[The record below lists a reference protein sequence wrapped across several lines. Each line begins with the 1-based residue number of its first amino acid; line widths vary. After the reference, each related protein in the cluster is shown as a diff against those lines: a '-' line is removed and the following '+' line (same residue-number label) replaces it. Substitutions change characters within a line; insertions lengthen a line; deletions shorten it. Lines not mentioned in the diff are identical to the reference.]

1 MKPISLKL
9 SGLQSYREM
18 QEIDFDALCEMGL
31 FGIFGPTGSG
41 KSTILDAI
49 TLAMYGKVGRASGGT
64 QGIMNQSEDS
74 LFVSFTFELMSAQ
87 GTERYRVE
95 RRFKRQN
102 ELSISNTISR
112 FIEVLPEGE
121 KVKADKLA
129 DVTRCVEEKIGL
141 KMDDFTRAVVL
152 PQGKFA
158 EFLSLKGAD
167 RRAMLQRLFHLE
179 KYGDLLGQKL
189 TRKVKETDNLLRELS
204 AEQQGL
210 GNASEEML
218 REAEA
223 VMKEAALLAE
233 TRRRELGEAQQR
245 FDQLAKVRELALE
258 QSQRRA
264 ELKSLQE
271 RGGKVV
277 EQEAKLAKATAS
289 ERIRP
294 TLTAWKDAK
303 RLLTERESLAD
314 AAHKAAKE
322 AESLAAQAVTKA
334 EAATAV
340 LGREEPLL
348 LQRLDQLEQ
357 ARILQRECDAL
368 LMEFRELQR
377 KVQEGNA
384 RRLLLSEE
392 TQKEEQLLAKA
403 QQRKQELEELL
414 KSCEVK
420 ASERLEV
427 QVAGEREQV
436 LMMLQQQLTK
446 AEAEESSHRAKA
458 EDFMLRLKDI
468 TVKEQEAELVCRTI
482 ATALVQTTEDLY
494 KLESRAT
501 VYSESLALQESA
513 MRQALKDRENQVWS
527 LTLAEGLED
536 GQSCPVCG
544 SVHHPKPALAA
555 VNDNLGSEIQLE
567 EIVNLLSQIRELR
580 YALSRDIDNCQSLL
594 ELLGAPEADGLSS
607 LSRNHVAAT
616 QDSFEIEFEPGS
628 IESMIEAA
636 EAGREALNLSKQH
649 HTLRST
655 LEELQRDSKAATAA
669 RVKLQPL
676 RTAAEVDSSSASGL
690 LEQSKLRCTALRNE
704 LHSKRQEWEREQPQ
718 SSLESASLRLK
729 QIQDK
734 DAKAEEI
741 KQRLAL
747 SVPFIEEKNA
757 KLVALGRD
765 AVELDKILLQLDTQQ
780 QGKEELL
787 KDKQERLKIWT
798 GGADVEEL
806 WKEAQQRLHAFR
818 LDAQESTLRQSQTL
832 SQSHELAKADVLARQ
847 AAVAASEQEHS
858 QLQRWREELETSPF
872 TSEEE
877 VKEAWLDSEMILSFA
892 EQIKLHRDNEREL
905 QIGLKEL
912 DAKLD
917 GRIVTDE
924 EWDYCS
930 AGLTLAKEQDEVA
943 LQNKARTERDLE
955 DLQTRH
961 IRWKELQE
969 RRIKLEH
976 EAGLLSKLQ
985 SSLRGNAFV
994 EYVAEEQL
1002 MNVSQAASQRLR
1014 FLTKQRYALETDSSG
1029 GFVICDDANG
1039 GVKRPVATLS
1049 GGETFLT
1056 SLALALALSAQ
1067 IQLRGQYPLQF
1078 FFLDEGFGT
1087 LDPELLDTVITSLE
1101 HLHHDHLSVGIIS
1114 HVAELRSRLPRKL
1127 VVIPAESGGE
1137 GSRVILEN
1145 L

>member
-18 QEIDFDALCEMGL
+18 QEIDFSALCEMGL

-74 LFVSFTFELMSAQ
+74 LFVSFTFELMSAK

-121 KVKADKLA
+121 QVKADKLA

-189 TRKVKETDNLLRELS
+189 ARKVKETDNSLRELN

-223 VMKEAALLAE
+223 MMKGAILLAE
-233 TRRRELGEAQQR
+233 TRRRELGDAQQR
-245 FDQLAKVRELALE
+245 FDQLVKVRELALE
-258 QSQRRA
+258 HNRRTT
-264 ELKSLQE
+264 ELKALQE
-271 RGGKVV
+271 REGAIA
-277 EQEAKLAKATAS
+277 ELEAKLAKATAS
-289 ERIRP
+289 EQIRP
-294 TLTAWKDAK
+294 TLTAWKEAE
-303 RLLTERESLAD
+303 RLLAERESLAE
-314 AAHKAAKE
+314 AAHKAAQE
-322 AESLAAQAVTKA
+322 AEALATQAVAKA
-334 EAATAV
+334 EAATAL

-368 LMEFRELQR
+368 LLEFRELQR
-377 KVQEGNA
+377 KSQEGNA

-403 QQRKQELEELL
+403 QHRKQELEELL
-414 KSCEVK
+414 KGCEVK
-420 ASERLEV
+420 ASERREV
-427 QVAGEREQV
+427 QIAGEREQA
-436 LMMLQQQLTK
+436 LQMLQEQLSRAEVEESGHRTK
-446 AEAEESSHRAKA
+446 AEECA
-458 EDFMLRLKDI
+458 LRLKDI
-468 TVKEQEAELVCRTI
+468 TLKEQEAEFVCRNM
-482 ATALVQTTEDLY
+482 AASLVQTATDLFAI
-494 KLESRAT
+494 ESRAIAC
-501 VYSESLALQESA
+501 SDALSLQEVA
-513 MRQALKDRENQVWS
+513 MRQALKDRENRVWS
-527 LTLAEGLED
+527 LTLAEGLQD

-544 SVHHPKPALAA
+544 SVHHPQPALAGI
-555 VNDNLGSEIQLE
+555 DDSSGSEIQLD
-567 EIVNLLSQIRELR
+567 EIANLQGQIRELR
-580 YALSRDIDNCQSLL
+580 YALSRDIDNCLSLL
-594 ELLGAPEADGLSS
+594 ELLGAPEAEGLSS
-607 LSRNHVAAT
+607 LARNQVAT
-616 QDSFEIEFEPGS
+616 SLDSSEKESEPGS
-628 IESMIEAA
+628 IESMIGAL
-636 EAGREALNLSKQH
+636 EAGREALNLSQQH
-649 HTLRST
+649 HTLHSI

-669 RVKLQPL
+669 RIKLQPL
-676 RTAAEVDSSSASGL
+676 RTAAEVDMSSASGL
-690 LEQSKLRCTALRNE
+690 LEQSKLRSESLRNE
-704 LHSKRQEWEREQPQ
+704 LHIKKQEWEKEQPQ
-718 SSLESASLRLK
+718 GSLESASARLK
-729 QIQDK
+729 LIQDK

-747 SVPFIEEKNA
+747 SVPFIEEKGA
-757 KLVALGRD
+757 KLLALGRD
-765 AVELDKILLQLDTQQ
+765 VVELDKVLLQLDTQQ

-787 KDKQERLKIWT
+787 KDKQERLRIWT
-798 GGADVEEL
+798 GGADVEKL
-806 WKEAQQRLHAFR
+806 WNEANQRLQALR
-818 LDAQESTLRQSQTL
+818 LDAQESTLRQSQAL
-832 SQSHELAKADVLARQ
+832 SQSHEFAKADVLARQ
-847 AAVAASEQEHS
+847 AAIAAQEQK
-858 QLQRWREELETSPF
+858 QALMQRWQGELETSPF
-872 TSEEE
+872 ASEEE
-877 VKEAWLDSEMILSFA
+877 VKEAMIDGGMIQSFT
-892 EQIKLHRDNEREL
+892 EQIRLHRDNEREL

-912 DAKLD
+912 DTKLD
-917 GRIVTDE
+917 GRVVTDE
-924 EWDYCS
+924 EWSHCS
-930 AGLTLAKEQDEVA
+930 TKLALAKEQDEEA

-961 IRWKELQE
+961 IRWRELEE
-969 RRIKLEH
+969 RRIKLQH

-1114 HVAELRSRLPRKL
+1114 HVAELRARLPRKL

-1137 GSRVILEN
+1137 GSRAVLEN